1 MKGCQTIKKK
11 CMIEKDDRFP
21 GKGDFSMK
29 MKIAAAL
36 LLIISVILL
45 SACSASLEEEQ
56 DAAKDAAEEAFSQTP
71 EKTNHKSDNIEYYLP
86 FGVEVKEESPNN
98 IILKNGSKTYIL
110 FYNPHEGPDSE
121 VVYDA
126 TVNQKKE
133 YDVNET
139 YTKDGYRGFLLINSG
154 KKDEN
159 ELIVGIGG
167 VKISTQS
174 KTKHLSS
181 DAATMMEIINSVKVK
196 N

>member
-1 MKGCQTIKKK
+1 MK
-11 CMIEKDDRFP
+11 R
-21 GKGDFSMK
+21 K
-29 MKIAAAL
+29 MTAAL
-36 LLIISVILL
+36 LLFISVILL

-56 DAAKDAAEEAFSQTP
+56 TAAKNAAEEAFNKTP
-71 EKTNHKSDNIEYYLP
+71 EKTNHKNEDIEYYLP

-110 FYNPHEGPDSE
+110 FYNPHEGTDSQ

-126 TVNQKKE
+126 TLQQKKE
-133 YDVNET
+133 YEVNET
-139 YTKDGYRGFLLINSG
+139 YTKDGHRGFLLINNG
-154 KKDEN
+154 NKDEN
-159 ELIVGIGG
+159 ELVAGIGG

-196 N
+196 K

>member
-1 MKGCQTIKKK
+1 MNKK
-11 CMIEKDDRFP
+11 FT
-21 GKGDFSMK
+21 
-29 MKIAAAL
+29 AAL
-36 LLIISVILL
+36 LLVISFLLL

-56 DAAKDAAEEAFSQTP
+56 TAAKNTAEEAFNKTS
-71 EKTNHKSDNIEYYLP
+71 EKTNHKNEDIEYYLP

-110 FYNPHEGPDSE
+110 FYNPHEGPDSK

-126 TVNQKKE
+126 TIKQKKD

-139 YTKDGYRGFLLINSG
+139 YTKDGHRGFLLINSD

-181 DAATMMEIINSVKVK
+181 DAATMMEIVNSVKVT